1 MSSTPT
7 PEQKTHIHDKF
18 TNWERQMEEK
28 ISARLQQFETAQ
40 QQKLEE
46 FAESMQRSFS
56 SLLETATE
64 KFQQGLQ
71 PQLDQMASTM
81 AQMQNVVL
89 DRLNNLA
96 APSVSTQSKMPTMAQ
111 QSVSSVPM
119 HFTPTYNPNAHTFR
133 PANVATHPAQM
144 ACSSPGDKS
153 E

>member
-1 MSSTPT
+1 M
-7 PEQKTHIHDKF
+7 
-18 TNWERQMEEK
+18 
-28 ISARLQQFETAQ
+28 
-40 QQKLEE
+40 
-46 FAESMQRSFS
+46 
-56 SLLETATE
+56 LETATE

>member
-1 MSSTPT
+1 
-7 PEQKTHIHDKF
+7 
-18 TNWERQMEEK
+18 MEEK

-119 HFTPTYNPNAHTFR
+119 HFTPTYNPTYV
-133 PANVATHPAQM
+133 PSV
-144 ACSSPGDKS
+144 
-153 E
+153 